1 MRECCVLFWRSTGPP
16 LSPNPAK
23 VDVSDPD
30 DRRYFR
36 TLRGFL
42 EGEEPDE
49 ETYFAYSATLRIFGN
64 IPDLDEITR
73 QLGVQ
78 PTNAYRKGDRRVPE
92 APPYEQDMW
101 RYSPPIPESEQ
112 LSIHIDALWNQIRAH
127 KKYLLELKKSLTVDV
142 FLGYRSNCDHAGVA
156 VPHTS
161 LEMFREL
168 EIPFELSIIT

>member
-1 MRECCVLFWRSTGPP
+1 MKRHTLPIQQRCASSGTFLISTRSRDNSGSNLRMHT
-16 LSPNPAK
+16 AK
-23 VDVSDPD
+23 VIAAPP
-30 DRRYFR
+30 RHR
-36 TLRGFL
+36 
-42 EGEEPDE
+42 
-49 ETYFAYSATLRIFGN
+49 
-64 IPDLDEITR
+64 
-73 QLGVQ
+73 
-78 PTNAYRKGDRRVPE
+78 PTNRTCGGTALR
-92 APPYEQDMW
+92 
-101 RYSPPIPESEQ
+101 IPESEQ